1 MSDIATISQQRDAA
15 VAALKAIASALDAP
29 KNRFGKIEITPEKC
43 EALRSLAFAYN
54 AAPTG
59 DDVVGLAVN
68 VANCVVGRLVTPPPQ
83 PGAKAT

>member
-1 MSDIATISQQRDAA
+1 MSNLDVAIQQRDAA
-15 VAALKAIASALDAP
+15 VSALKAIASALDAP
-29 KNRFGKIEITPEKC
+29 KNRFGKLEISPENC

-68 VANCVVGRLVTPPPQ
+68 VAKGVIARVTAAPAAP
-83 PGAKAT
+83 AKAE